1 MIAPTTIRQ
10 QLREFILGNFLFGRE
25 RPFGDEDSIAREGIV
40 DSTGVL
46 QLVSFLEE
54 TYNIT
59 VEDEEL
65 TPENLDSIG
74 SITAYIYLKQS
85 AIYAADDCKSTH
97 GEQS

>member
-1 MIAPTTIRQ
+1 MAAPITIRQ
-10 QLREFILGNFLFGRE
+10 QIREFILRNFLFGRE
-25 RPFGDEDSIAREGIV
+25 RPLGDKDSLAKEGIV

-65 TPENLDSIG
+65 TPENLDSID
-74 SITAYIYLKQS
+74 SITAYLHRKQS
-85 AIYAADDCKSTH
+85 AMYAADDGKSGR
-97 GEQS
+97 GEQA